1 MTELIKL
8 RQQQQSTRAYLQQM
22 EVRLQSTERKQQ
34 QMMSFLA
41 RAMQNPEFIHQLVHH
56 KEKRRELEEA
66 VCKKRRRPI
75 EGAVKAEPLEICGF
89 QVSEL
94 EALAMEMQGLGRGK
108 AEAPEEE
115 DDEEAELDDGFW
127 EDLLSSER
135 FDEERGIEDG
145 EDANSL
151 ARRLGFLASSSK

>member
-1 MTELIKL
+1 
-8 RQQQQSTRAYLQQM
+8 M
-22 EVRLQSTERKQQ
+22 EVRLQSTEKKQQ
-34 QMMSFLA
+34 QMMNFLA

-75 EGAVKAEPLEICGF
+75 EGAVKAEPLELCGF

-108 AEAPEEE
+108 AEAEEEE
-115 DDEEAELDDGFW
+115 DDDEEEAELDDGFW
-127 EDLLSSER
+127 EELLSSER
-135 FDEERGIEDG
+135 FDEERGVGNGCVEIEDG